1 MTKQRNMPV
10 LIVGIVGALIVGM
23 RLLSIALPERS
34 GKVDPH
40 VSLTENQAQEI
51 VEKQRQQQVRS
62 FMAASDGEV
71 SRTEERIREATA
83 LATGSSLFAAKESL
97 DKRTPASVSALLT
110 GVYNAGLLPPGM
122 QLMDSSGGVS
132 SSRGQLFVRYR
143 PEPLGIEVVSVGKE
157 RIDGPALLVRVPD
170 DGYSGT
176 NQDGARLY
184 LATRLDEIT
193 VPAPFAHEAE
203 VIALGFAPEPLRA
216 AKLPNPNGNR

>member
-1 MTKQRNMPV
+1 MTKRRNMPV

-40 VSLTENQAQEI
+40 VSLTENQAQQI

-62 FMAASDGEV
+62 FMAASEGEV

-83 LATGSSLFAAKESL
+83 LATASSLFAAKESL
-97 DKRTPASVSALLT
+97 DKRTPASVTALLA

-122 QLMDSSGGVS
+122 QLVDSSGGVS

-170 DGYSGT
+170 DVSGMSE
-176 NQDGARLY
+176 DGARLY

-193 VPAPFAHEAE
+193 VPAPFVHEAE

-216 AKLPNPNGNR
+216 VKLPNPDGSK